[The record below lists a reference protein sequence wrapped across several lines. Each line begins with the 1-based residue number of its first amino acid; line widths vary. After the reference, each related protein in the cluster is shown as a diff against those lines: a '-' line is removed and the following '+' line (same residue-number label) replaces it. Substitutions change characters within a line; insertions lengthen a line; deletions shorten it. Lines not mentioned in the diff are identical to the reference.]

1 MKKYILLVLP
11 LFFLLFLDSF
21 KISPNKPLQ
30 AMSTQNDSLKNG
42 GIVFFSTTM
51 LESLSDFYTRQVG
64 CSLWLDQGACKIFR
78 HGNMLFGFCR
88 ADEADMQGVITFFYP
103 TREQVDSMYERFSS
117 MANEAP
123 RMNERF
129 NIYHFYAEDPEGR
142 LIEFQYF
149 DHPLKPY

>member
-1 MKKYILLVLP
+1 MKKLIFPALPIL
-11 LFFLLFLDSF
+11 FLLFLASFTDVQSQTNQDMSASSDST
-21 KISPNKPLQ
+21 KK
-30 AMSTQNDSLKNG
+30 G
-42 GIVFFSTTM
+42 GIVFFKTTQPDT
-51 LESLSDFYTRQVG
+51 LEEFYTRQVG

-88 ADEADMQGVITFFYP
+88 ADEADLQGVVTFFYP
-103 TREQVDSMYERFSS
+103 TREQVDDMYEKFQAS
-117 MANEAP
+117 AKEPP

-149 DHPLKPY
+149 NHPLKPY